1 MFATIQLRLP
11 TGPGMSNYQTL
22 YDQSISDKETFW
34 FTAARDCHWEKF
46 PTIAI
51 DESKP
56 PFCHWFPDGRTN
68 ACYNAVDLHV
78 ENGRADQTAII
89 YDSAVTDQSAKI
101 SYRELQERVARVAG
115 MLQTRGVGIGDRVIV
130 YMPMIPEAAIAMLAC
145 ARIGAVHSVVFGGFA
160 ANELAVRI
168 DDCKPK
174 AILAASCGLEPGR
187 VVEYKPLIDQAIELS
202 DHKPDH
208 CYIWQREQARA
219 SMLDGRDL
227 DWQSTEASSKEADCV
242 TVDANHPLYILY
254 TSGTTGAP
262 KGVVRDTGGSIV
274 SLKWT
279 MKNIYGVDPGEVYWA
294 ASDVGWVVGHSYIV
308 YAPLFHGNTTVL
320 YEGKPV
326 GTPDP
331 GAFWRVIS
339 EHNVRVLFTAPTA
352 FRAIKKEDPKGKFLS
367 SYDLS
372 GFRYLFLAGERC
384 DPDTLEWAQQ
394 KLKVPVIDH
403 WWQTETGWSIATNC
417 AGIEMLPIKSGS
429 PTKPAPGYKMK
440 VLDSEGRECSAG
452 DIGALVVEL
461 PLPPGTF
468 PNLWEAPDRYVESYF
483 SKFPGH
489 YETGDAGY
497 IDEDGYVFVM
507 ARTDD
512 VINVAG
518 HRLSTGAM
526 EEVLASHPD
535 VAECAVMGAADSL
548 KGQVPVG
555 MLVLNSDCDRSEG
568 DICSEVVQ
576 KVRTEIG
583 PVAAFKNATVVKRLP
598 KTRSGKILR
607 ATMRSIADGTEWKMP
622 ATIDDPAI
630 LDEITEALAG
640 IGYPQST

>member
-11 TGPGMSNYQTL
+11 TGPGMSSYQTL

-34 FTAARDCHWEKF
+34 LTAARDCHWEKF

-51 DESKP
+51 DESKL

-101 SYRELQERVARVAG
+101 SYRELQERVAHVAG

-279 MKNIYGVDPGEVYWA
+279 MKNIYGVDPGEVYW
-294 ASDVGWVVGHSYIV
+294 
-308 YAPLFHGNTTVL
+308 
-320 YEGKPV
+320 
-326 GTPDP
+326 
-331 GAFWRVIS
+331 
-339 EHNVRVLFTAPTA
+339 
-352 FRAIKKEDPKGKFLS
+352 LS
-367 SYDLS
+367 L
-372 GFRYLFLAGERC
+372 
-384 DPDTLEWAQQ
+384 
-394 KLKVPVIDH
+394 IH
-403 WWQTETGWSIATNC
+403 I
-417 AGIEMLPIKSGS
+417 
-429 PTKPAPGYKMK
+429 
-440 VLDSEGRECSAG
+440 
-452 DIGALVVEL
+452 
-461 PLPPGTF
+461 
-468 PNLWEAPDRYVESYF
+468 
-483 SKFPGH
+483 
-489 YETGDAGY
+489 
-497 IDEDGYVFVM
+497 
-507 ARTDD
+507 
-512 VINVAG
+512 
-518 HRLSTGAM
+518 
-526 EEVLASHPD
+526 
-535 VAECAVMGAADSL
+535 
-548 KGQVPVG
+548 
-555 MLVLNSDCDRSEG
+555 
-568 DICSEVVQ
+568 
-576 KVRTEIG
+576 
-583 PVAAFKNATVVKRLP
+583 
-598 KTRSGKILR
+598 
-607 ATMRSIADGTEWKMP
+607 
-622 ATIDDPAI
+622 
-630 LDEITEALAG
+630 
-640 IGYPQST
+640 